1 MNAELH
7 TLLQADPGL
16 RDALDSIRR
25 GEETK
30 VAGLKGSSKAL
41 FLAALHALT
50 RRTVAVPC
58 AGPDAARSLAQ
69 DAASF
74 AGHGDVPPLL
84 RVHVPAQPDLPDIA
98 GTYDRPAALPRGNQ
112 RGSQKGHQHRNDP
125 YDDQHLNEG
134 KGGSAARPPSY
145 ERP

>member
-1 MNAELH
+1 LDFRNVNAELH

-50 RRTVAVPC
+50 RRTVAVLC
-58 AGPDAARSLAQ
+58 AGPDEARSLAQ
-69 DAASF
+69 DAAF
-74 AGHGDVPPLL
+74 EK
-84 RVHVPAQPDLPDIA
+84 IIM
-98 GTYDRPAALPRGNQ
+98 
-112 RGSQKGHQHRNDP
+112 K
-125 YDDQHLNEG
+125 
-134 KGGSAARPPSY
+134 
-145 ERP
+145 